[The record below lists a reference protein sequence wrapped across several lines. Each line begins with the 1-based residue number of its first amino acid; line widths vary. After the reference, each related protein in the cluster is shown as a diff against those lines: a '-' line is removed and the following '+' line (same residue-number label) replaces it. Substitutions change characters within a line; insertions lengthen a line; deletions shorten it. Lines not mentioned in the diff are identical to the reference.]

1 MALDFLNPDEK
12 VKLPVGGDFVSG
24 SIIGGWYAVV
34 TTAFMSE
41 TDLGPIEEAPK
52 PDYVFKRGNYLRYH
66 YKSYEAGKK
75 ASDICGQQYPPKQT
89 WLFLCERAK
98 ILSMTEEDAAKWSDP
113 ISMEVE
119 IATLKSKKRRHELHM
134 ISLPAAVAAYANAA
148 GFENPGFDLSELT
161 SKDTV
166 FTDEFQAKMIGAEE
180 GQFALPYAQSVLW
193 QRRAALWKALGENDP
208 TKYNPKGTGS
218 KYDTESDKLSTCLG
232 ILARTWKTGIWARL
246 VQVNSPVVDA
256 VFGDESKRLTIPALT
271 EIYENKTAALKVAT
285 DELEAR
291 KKAKEA
297 NGNGNHASAGE
308 KKVPAGITEKDW
320 TEYVTG
326 VKAAIAGMNPIQ
338 TANWMKKEVPADML
352 EAVKVWLA

>member
-41 TDLGPIEEAPK
+41 TDLGTIEEAPK

-66 YKSYEAGKK
+66 YKSYEQGKK

-98 ILSMTEEDAAKWSDP
+98 VLSMTEEDVAKWSDP

-119 IATLKSKKRRHELHM
+119 ISTLKSKKRRHELHM
-134 ISLPAAVAAYANAA
+134 ISLPAAVVAYANAA

-166 FTDEFQAKMIGAEE
+166 FNDEFQFKMIGTEDKYTDA
-180 GQFALPYAQSVLW
+180 VLW
-193 QRRAALWKALGENDP
+193 QRRAALWQALGENDP
-208 TKYNPKGTGS
+208 SKYNPKGTGT
-218 KYDTESDKLSTCLG
+218 KYDTESDKLSACLG

-271 EIYENKTAALKVAT
+271 EIYENKAVAQKVAT
-285 DELEAR
+285 EELEAR

-297 NGNGNHASAGE
+297 NGNGNIKSIPEG
-308 KKVPAGITEKDW
+308 VSEKDW
-320 TEYVTG
+320 NEYVAG
-326 VKAAIAGMNPIQ
+326 VKTAIAGMNPIQ
-338 TANWMKKEVPADML
+338 SATWMKKEVPADYL
-352 EAVKVWLA
+352 ESVKAWIA